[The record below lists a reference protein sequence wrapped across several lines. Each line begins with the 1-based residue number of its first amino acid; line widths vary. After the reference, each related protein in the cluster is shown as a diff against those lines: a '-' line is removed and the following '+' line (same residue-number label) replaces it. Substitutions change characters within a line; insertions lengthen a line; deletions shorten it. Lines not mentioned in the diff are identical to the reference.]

1 MLRPLFVSLRPALSL
16 GFLALAISF
25 AGSGCADTSEATG
38 AYDPSCAP
46 SSSVGAPFGPPR
58 EPGEDDPPVPSG
70 PTGAPPAA
78 GTTSTVDDFGD
89 NPGKLRMHFYA
100 PKTPAA
106 DPSVVVA
113 LHGCTQSAQ
122 AYEAA
127 GWNELAD
134 ERGFFVVYPEQVTG
148 NNFNRCFRW
157 FEPAQIARGGGEA
170 ASIAAMAEYA
180 KRATGAKRAFV
191 TGLSAGGAMTA
202 VMLATYPDVF
212 EAGAVMAGL
221 PYRCASGMVDAYS
234 CMSPGR
240 TKTGDAWGD
249 LVRAASSVSAKA
261 RLQVWHGT
269 SDATVKPMNA
279 GELAKQWANVGGA
292 NETPSKTDKV
302 GSATHKTYLDP
313 SGKVQVETYEVPGMS
328 HGVAVDPKGGCG
340 KAGAFVLDT
349 GLCSSKLAADFFGI

>member
-1 MLRPLFVSLRPALSL
+1 
-16 GFLALAISF
+16 
-25 AGSGCADTSEATG
+25 
-38 AYDPSCAP
+38 
-46 SSSVGAPFGPPR
+46 
-58 EPGEDDPPVPSG
+58 
-70 PTGAPPAA
+70 
-78 GTTSTVDDFGD
+78 
-89 NPGKLRMHFYA
+89 MHFYA
-100 PKTPAA
+100 PKSAA
-106 DPSVVVA
+106 AEPTVVVA

-122 AYEAA
+122 AYAAA

-134 ERGFFVVYPEQVTG
+134 ERGFFVVYPEQVTT

-157 FEPAQIARGGGEA
+157 FEPAHIARGGGEA

-221 PYRCASGMVDAYS
+221 PYRCANGMVDAYS

-240 TKTGDAWGD
+240 AKTGDAWGD

-261 RLQVWHGT
+261 RLQVWHGA

-279 GELAKQWANVGGA
+279 GELAKQWANVTGVS
-292 NETPSKTDKV
+292 ETPSKTDKV
-302 GSATHKTYLDP
+302 GTATHKTFVD
-313 SGKVQVETYEVPGMS
+313 GAGVVRVETYEVPGMS
-328 HGVAVDPKGGCG
+328 HGVAVDPKSGCG

>member
-1 MLRPLFVSLRPALSL
+1 MLRPPLAAPRPALSL
-16 GFLALAISF
+16 AFLAFVVPF
-25 AGSGCADTSEATG
+25 AGSGCADTSDPTG
-38 AYDPSCAP
+38 ASDPSCAP
-46 SSSVGAPFGPPR
+46 SSSVGVPFGPPR
-58 EPGEDDPPVPSG
+58 EPGEGDPPVPSG

-106 DPSVVVA
+106 DTSVVVA

-134 ERGFFVVYPEQVTG
+134 ERGFYVVYPEQVTS

-157 FEPAQIARGGGEA
+157 FEPAQIARGAGEA

-180 KRATGAKRAFV
+180 KRSTGAKRAFV

-221 PYRCASGMVDAYS
+221 PYRCANGMVDAYS

-249 LVRAASSVSAKA
+249 LVRAASNVSAKA

-269 SDATVKPMNA
+269 SDTTVKPMNA

-292 NETPSKTDKV
+292 SETPNKTDKV
-302 GSATHKTYLDP
+302 GAATHKTYIDS